1 MTNYFLLSSIRP
13 EGPLCDAER
22 DLLQIAKFIVDVY
35 QRWDGMR
42 PKAYGLL
49 CAFRIL
55 SDLSKWIRSFP
66 RITKICLGYL
76 VLTICG
82 LVLWSTHLTRP
93 SGV

>member
-1 MTNYFLLSSIRP
+1 
-13 EGPLCDAER
+13 
-22 DLLQIAKFIVDVY
+22 
-35 QRWDGMR
+35 MR

-49 CAFRIL
+49 CAFHIL

-82 LVLWSTHLTRP
+82 LVLRSTHLTRP